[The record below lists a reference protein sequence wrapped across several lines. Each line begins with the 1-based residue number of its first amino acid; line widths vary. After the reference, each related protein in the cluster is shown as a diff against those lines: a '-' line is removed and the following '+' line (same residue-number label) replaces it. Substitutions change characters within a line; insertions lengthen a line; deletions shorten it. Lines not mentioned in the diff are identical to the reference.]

1 MFDQV
6 RQPSWP
12 KEPYKGLANYEVE
25 DELLFS
31 GRKVERRRCLQLL
44 AQAETRVLILH
55 GQTGCGKSSF
65 LRAGLIPELERNGN
79 AYAFLRRRQEGPDSK
94 ASPVFIRCGHDPVAR
109 IAEEIFL
116 FTGEKISVLLGD
128 GTNSTIDLEA
138 ARHGNKTLDDF
149 IKACTKDSDVLLKA
163 IAVICKRLPYTL
175 VLILDQVEE
184 VITQTDS
191 PERATAR
198 RRFFAFI
205 KDLAV
210 SRVNMRFI
218 VAIRKDHSGQFI
230 GSIQVDSKISPAFK
244 AFFLPDLPKEGMRE
258 AILRPTQE
266 TSSESAAML
275 PPARNFYNFEFGPG
289 VVDKMVTDLNSL
301 LPSGSAL
308 PVMQIVCR
316 DLVEQIGGA
325 GPSMPLRQIP
335 MDLYLQGEITGR
347 VQRHLLGAIEEL
359 NCDPEV
365 GVRLPDGIEKW
376 MRVLKRFVQEE
387 GDGRMHT
394 DLVALTQFTQW
405 IREAG
410 LQVNA
415 DKAIDKLIDPRF
427 LMLRQ
432 FAVFAPGAK
441 GDRLLLCLGHD
452 LIGNAIVDYL
462 KVLDATKLAEAKAGE
477 EAQKAR
483 EEAAAAAQK
492 ARDELAEAARRSEE
506 AIRLEKGRRVFLR
519 RVTIGLASVVVVV
532 AFAGIYNWNKARGRQ
547 IASLLNE
554 ADLVR
559 RTDIVEALAYA
570 SRAAHL
576 TLKTPR
582 NDDRAASVLE
592 SLAVG
597 LPLAIVPEPPH
608 TPQATIAS
616 VQPLPQ
622 RAGFAI
628 LDTSGAL
635 QIVGSSTQQD
645 KSVVTYD
652 AVADLQV
659 GHDGDKLE
667 IISFSE
673 GKDGTVLAKFQR
685 TVAPV
690 SNDQADTPPRQGV
703 VAFFPDRT
711 TRVYRL
717 EELLKPVGEVGA
729 FMSVSG
735 VADSRVILMHSPKDN
750 DPVLATLRITHL
762 QRDPSLVQSPWP
774 VSLSRSSVMLPLGP
788 HLFDFEFKGDPT
800 RPSPGIP
807 APEIGRV
814 TVREVD
820 PTSKPTSWKLEEQ
833 GFMKECNS
841 NIPTIASKKLLCEAT
856 LVNDLLQ
863 GGVFTMVLWRFF
875 HPSTQ
880 NDRLGPYGRAFVS
893 HLIMV
898 DPRGPNID
906 AVGLDDLARMRMDC
920 GGRSITSRPAGDLF
934 KEESQDSF
942 LPAFIAQSGDDVL
955 LVFRS
960 EGAAQLVT
968 VNGSRVKSCREI
980 YLPQTPTFSWAS
992 NNKAVIATAPRG
1004 GFRWAPLGEA
1014 ETSEPRYERLQIIC
1028 SGAFGRAERSSGRQN
1043 PANREAHIKD
1053 ICG

>member
-1 MFDQV
+1 MFDQI
-6 RQPSWP
+6 RQPPSWP

-79 AYAFLRRRQEGPDSK
+79 AYVFLRRRQDGPDSK
-94 ASPVFIRCGHDPVAR
+94 ASPVFIRCGHDPIAR

-116 FTGEKISVLLGD
+116 FTGEKISVPMGD
-128 GTNSTIDLEA
+128 GTVSTVDLEA
-138 ARHGNKTLDDF
+138 ARHGNKSLADF
-149 IKACTKDSDVLLKA
+149 IKACARDSDVLLKA
-163 IAVICKRLPYTL
+163 LAVICKRLPYTL

-191 PERATAR
+191 PERASAR

-258 AILRPTQE
+258 AILRPTQK

-275 PPARNFYNFEFGPG
+275 PSARDFYNFEFGPG

-325 GPSMPLRQIP
+325 GPDMPLRQIP
-335 MDLYLQGEITGR
+335 MDLYRQGEITGR

-359 NCDPEV
+359 NSDLEV
-365 GVRLPDGIEKW
+365 GARMPDGIEKW

-410 LQVNA
+410 LKVNV

-483 EEAAAAAQK
+483 EEAEAAAQK
-492 ARDELAEAARRSEE
+492 ARYELAEAARRSEE
-506 AIRLEKGRRVFLR
+506 AIKLEMGRRVFLR
-519 RVTIGLASVVVVV
+519 RVTMGLASVVVLVV
-532 AFAGIYNWNKARGRQ
+532 LLGAYNWNKARGRQ
-547 IASLLNE
+547 IASLINE
-554 ADLVR
+554 AELVR
-559 RTDIVEALAYA
+559 RSDIVAALAYA

-576 TLKTPR
+576 TYKTPR
-582 NDDRAASVLE
+582 NDNRAVSALE
-592 SLAVG
+592 SLAAG
-597 LPLAIVPEPPH
+597 LPLSIVPAPPY
-608 TPQATIAS
+608 PPNANIAS
-616 VQPLPQ
+616 VQPLAQ
-622 RAGFAI
+622 RSGFAI
-628 LDTSGAL
+628 LDTSGVV
-635 QIVGSSTQQD
+635 QIIGDSARQGESI
-645 KSVVTYD
+645 VTYD
-652 AVADLQV
+652 AVSVLRA
-659 GHDGDKLE
+659 GHGGAELE
-667 IISFSE
+667 ALSFSE
-673 GKDGTVLAKFQR
+673 GKDGTVLAFFQR
-685 TVAPV
+685 TAPT
-690 SNDQADTPPRQGV
+690 QAPPANGPAEPLPLQGV

-711 TRVYRL
+711 TRVYPRD
-717 EELLKPVGEVGA
+717 ELVKPAGKEGA
-729 FMSVSG
+729 SMSANG

-750 DPVLATLRITHL
+750 DPVLATVEITHQ
-762 QRDPSLVQSPWP
+762 QRDPSLVQAPSWVRLP
-774 VSLSRSSVMLPLGP
+774 SSSVMLPLGP
-788 HLFDFEFKGDPT
+788 HLVDFEFKGKEM

-807 APEIGRV
+807 ALNIGRV
-814 TVREVD
+814 TVREVNQ
-820 PTSKPTSWKLEEQ
+820 TSARVSWILEEQ
-833 GFMKECNS
+833 EFMKECNRRTPRS
-841 NIPTIASKKLLCEAT
+841 AEGKLLCEAT

-863 GGVFTMVLWRFF
+863 GGVFTMALWQF
-875 HPSTQ
+875 SGAG
-880 NDRLGPYGRAFVS
+880 RLGPYGRASVS
-893 HLIMV
+893 HLIIV
-898 DPRGPNID
+898 DPRVPRID
-906 AVGLDDLARMRMDC
+906 AIGLNDLARMRSEC
-920 GGRSITSRPAGDLF
+920 ARSVVFSRPTGDLS
-934 KEESQDSF
+934 KAEGQESD
-942 LPAFIAQSGDDVL
+942 LPAYIAQAHGGLL
-955 LVFRS
+955 LVYRS
-960 EGAAQLVT
+960 EGAAQLVS
-968 VNGSRVKSCREI
+968 VNGSRAQSCREI
-980 YLPQTPTFSWAS
+980 YLPQTSTLSWAS
-992 NNKAVIATAPRG
+992 SLKGIIATAPQA
-1004 GFRWAPLGEA
+1004 GFRWAPSGEA
-1014 ETSEPRYERLQIIC
+1014 GTSEPSYEPPQIVC
-1028 SGAFGRAERSSGRQN
+1028 SGTFGRAEQSSGRRD
-1043 PANREAHIKD
+1043 PADHTALIKD